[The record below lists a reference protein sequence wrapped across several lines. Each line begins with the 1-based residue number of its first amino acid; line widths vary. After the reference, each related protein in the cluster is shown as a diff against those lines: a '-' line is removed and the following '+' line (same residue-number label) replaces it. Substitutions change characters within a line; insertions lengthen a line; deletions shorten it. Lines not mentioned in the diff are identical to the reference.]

1 MSTTTIRLGDLK
13 ERIAIAAQHAG
24 KSPHAYI
31 VDAISES
38 VARDEQRAEFVNAAL
53 ARRQKYLASG
63 RSVSFEAMEAYALAS
78 ARDEKR
84 AKPTA
89 RAKKSVKSA

>member
-13 ERIAIAAQHAG
+13 ERVALAAEHAG

-38 VARDEQRAEFVNAAL
+38 VARDEQRAEFVGEAL
-53 ARRQKYLASG
+53 ARRQKYRSSG
-63 RSVSFEAMEAYALAS
+63 RTVSFEDMETYAIALARGEKVS
-78 ARDEKR
+78 KPLARSKKPVKR
-84 AKPTA
+84 A
-89 RAKKSVKSA
+89 